1 MTRCSRLRRRSIM
14 NVRQQR
20 ATNLISK
27 GKKKKH
33 YSRIEY
39 LCESIHP
46 KKKIVSFKDL
56 LCYDNQ
62 QKFKDKL

>member
-1 MTRCSRLRRRSIM
+1 M

>member
-1 MTRCSRLRRRSIM
+1 M
-14 NVRQQR
+14 NDVKELQIQ
-20 ATNLISK
+20 SPK
-27 GKKKKH
+27 GKKKH